1 MQHDQ
6 VSNESKIG
14 SQKIRNA
21 SRTMLHGN
29 HTSVQFIVGSGE
41 GWGWTRKD
49 YRFLFFFETS
59 QCNGEG

>member
-29 HTSVQFIVGSGE
+29 HTSVQFSVCVWRVRVGVVKERIS
-41 GWGWTRKD
+41 
-49 YRFLFFFETS
+49 FLFFFL
-59 QCNGEG
+59 NI